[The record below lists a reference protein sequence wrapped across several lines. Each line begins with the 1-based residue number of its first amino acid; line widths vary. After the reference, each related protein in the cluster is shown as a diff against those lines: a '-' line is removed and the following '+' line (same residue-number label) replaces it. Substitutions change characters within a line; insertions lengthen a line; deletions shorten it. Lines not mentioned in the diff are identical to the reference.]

1 MLGKYCKRRLT
12 ERHAAL
18 CDAARYAQALKVN
31 VEGRQQQM
39 TQFTEQFCMTASQ
52 PFCNV
57 VQGKYGCLKGTEKA
71 VVAEFFA
78 KTQYSSAEELSY
90 TLSEYGERLRALAE
104 EARIQAEKTVYPKVG
119 LLLGAMA
126 GILFL

>member
-39 TQFTEQFCMTASQ
+39 TQFTEQF
-52 PFCNV
+52 
-57 VQGKYGCLKGTEKA
+57 
-71 VVAEFFA
+71 
-78 KTQYSSAEELSY
+78 
-90 TLSEYGERLRALAE
+90 
-104 EARIQAEKTVYPKVG
+104 
-119 LLLGAMA
+119 
-126 GILFL
+126 

>member
-1 MLGKYCKRRLT
+1 M
-12 ERHAAL
+12 
-18 CDAARYAQALKVN
+18 
-31 VEGRQQQM
+31 
-39 TQFTEQFCMTASQ
+39 
-52 PFCNV
+52 
-57 VQGKYGCLKGTEKA
+57 
-71 VVAEFFA
+71 
-78 KTQYSSAEELSY
+78 SY

>member
-12 ERHAAL
+12 ERCAAL
-18 CDAARYAQALKVN
+18 CDAARYAQALKAN

-52 PFCNV
+52 PFCNI

-71 VVAEFFA
+71 VVAELFA

-90 TLSEYGERLRALAE
+90 TLSEYGERLRALAG